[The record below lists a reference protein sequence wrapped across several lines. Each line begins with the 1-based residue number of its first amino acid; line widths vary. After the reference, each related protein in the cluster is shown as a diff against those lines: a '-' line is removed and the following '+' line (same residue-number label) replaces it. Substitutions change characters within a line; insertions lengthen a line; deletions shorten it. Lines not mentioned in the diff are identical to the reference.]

1 MIVRSFKKLQNY
13 FGNFNVRTTDGRI
26 LCNHD
31 SQKIMKTLFSIALLF
46 VLQLSIAQPKASYL
60 LQPDRV
66 FDGTDMH
73 EGWVVVVEGDKISA
87 AGPKATVKAP
97 KEAQVI
103 AMPGTTLLPGLIEGH
118 SHLLLYPYNIT
129 DWDTQVLK
137 ESDAYRTARAT
148 VHARNTLMAGFTTV
162 RDLGT
167 EGAGYSDVALKRAI
181 QEGIIPGPRM
191 IVAGRAIV
199 STGSYGPKGYDT
211 DQTIM
216 LGAEAADG
224 DDLIRVVRDQIGKGA
239 DFIKVY
245 ADYRWGTQGE
255 DQPSF
260 TLDELKLINEVT
272 RSSGRYLVCH
282 AKSKEAMR
290 RAILAGAETIEHGD
304 FIDEEIAQLM
314 KEHKVTYF
322 PTIAAID
329 AINQYRGWKKGK
341 DEEPAAVK
349 NKRKSFTIAVKAGVT
364 IGVGGD
370 VGVFPHGENVYE
382 MELMAEYGGMKP
394 MDLLR
399 AATTVNASAMHLQN
413 EIGSVKA
420 GMKADLMAVRGDPS
434 KNISELR
441 KVAFV
446 MKDGTIYRQEK

>member
-1 MIVRSFKKLQNY
+1 MKNYILIVMLSLAYAAHSQSF
-13 FGNFNVRTTDGRI
+13 V
-26 LCNHD
+26 
-31 SQKIMKTLFSIALLF
+31 
-46 VLQLSIAQPKASYL
+46 

-66 FDGTDMH
+66 FDGTEIHD
-73 EGWVVVVEGDKISA
+73 GWAVVVEGNLITY
-87 AGPKATVKAP
+87 AGPKASIKALRD
-97 KEAQVI
+97 AQTLV
-103 AMPGTTLLPGLIEGH
+103 MQGVTLLPGLIEGH

-137 ESDAYRTARAT
+137 ESDAFRTIRAT
-148 VHARNTLMAGFTTV
+148 VHARNTLMAGVTTV

-181 QEGIIPGPRM
+181 NEGIVPGPRM
-191 IVAGRAIV
+191 FVAGRAIV

-211 DQTIM
+211 DMTIM
-216 LGAEAADG
+216 LGAEPADG
-224 DDLIRVVRDQIGKGA
+224 QDLVRVVRDQIGKGA

-260 TLDELKLINEVT
+260 TLDELKLVNEVT

-282 AKSKEAMR
+282 AKSKEAIR

-304 FIDEEIAQLM
+304 FLDEEIAQLM
-314 KEHKVTYF
+314 KEHHVTYF
-322 PTIAAID
+322 PTVAAID

-341 DEEPAAVK
+341 DPEPEPVR
-349 NKRKSFTIAVKAGVT
+349 NKKKTLTIAVNAGVT
-364 IGVGGD
+364 IGMGGD
-370 VGVFPHGENVYE
+370 VGVFHHGENVYE
-382 MELMAEYGGMKP
+382 LELMAEYGGMKT
-394 MDLLR
+394 MDLLK
-399 AATTVNASAMHLQN
+399 AATTINARALHADK
-413 EIGSVKA
+413 EIGSIRP

-441 KVAFV
+441 KVMFV
-446 MKDGTIYRQEK
+446 MKDGVVYRNDK